1 MDIDFQT
8 DLTNGFEI
16 TLGPNPTGITG
27 NRALLNRFEITL
39 LTKRRQFTW
48 GPNSVVDTYG
58 GDAQKFINR
67 PQVLTDIQSISAS
80 LATAVEQTVQS
91 ILADQDVTI
100 PDNEKIVSA
109 EIISIDKVGDV
120 VTASIQ
126 VHPVEVQAYNDLI
139 LNLPIV
145 KG

>member
-1 MDIDFQT
+1 MDIDFAT
-8 DLTNGFEI
+8 DLTRGFEI
-16 TLGPNPTGITG
+16 TLGTNPSGVTG

-39 LTKRRQFTW
+39 LTKRRQFLL
-48 GPNSVVDTYG
+48 GGDPVADTFG

-67 PQVLTDIQSISAS
+67 PQVLTDTQSISAS

-91 ILADQDVTI
+91 ILADQDGSI
-100 PDNEKIVSA
+100 PDTEKLVSA
-109 EIISIDKVGDV
+109 EIVSLDIIGDV
-120 VTASIQ
+120 VTASIRVFPVQ
-126 VHPVEVQAYNDLI
+126 VQSYDDLL